1 MARSKDLATWQLSPL
16 NPILEASQGEGI
28 NNSDVDLF
36 EWEGN
41 TYVFY
46 ATGDQQTW
54 GSVRVAMHVGSM
66 EQFFEAC
73 FPEGEKVIEV
83 SAKR

>member
-1 MARSKDLATWQLSPL
+1 M
-16 NPILEASQGEGI
+16 

-36 EWEGN
+36 EYEGN

-54 GSVRVAMHVGSM
+54 GTVRLAMFPASLQ
-66 EQFFEAC
+66 EFFTRC
-73 FPEGEKVIEV
+73 FPNGAATVRIN
-83 SAKR
+83 AR